1 MNATAVL
8 KRDAGSAVDR
18 GHVARPKPVFLKW
31 LWRLVASLCVFW
43 LVGVQA
49 AGTPS
54 SWEMRVCADPH
65 NFPMSSEAHPGFE
78 NRIAKILADA
88 LNARLVF
95 VWTPRGPA
103 MVQDHLRTGDCDLNM
118 EVAEGTMGL
127 LNSVPYYQAPYVFLY
142 RKSSTFEIHSLTD
155 PVLSKL
161 RIGTYAYSPPFVALQ
176 DQGLLKNVSF
186 YHPVGG
192 PGGPDANTPL
202 LEALSQGK
210 VDVAVLYGPPAGY
223 FAKQHPGVWTIVPV
237 TPDFVPPSIQLS
249 RIWTI
254 GVRPGDEELRDRLS
268 IALAQNWDAIQ
279 AVFRQ
284 FNVPL
289 DPLQKPVVSLG
300 GTQ

>member
-1 MNATAVL
+1 MLRIVWQLAA
-8 KRDAGSAVDR
+8 A
-18 GHVARPKPVFLKW
+18 
-31 LWRLVASLCVFW
+31 LVA
-43 LVGVQA
+43 LVLAGGEA
-49 AGTPS
+49 AAAAP

-65 NFPMSSEAHPGFE
+65 NFPMSSQAKPGFE
-78 NRIAKILADA
+78 NRIAEILASALDA
-88 LNARLVF
+88 KLVF

-103 MVQDHLRTGDCDLNM
+103 MVREHLRTGDCDLNM

-127 LNSVPYYQAPYVFLY
+127 LNTVPYYQAPYVFLY
-142 RKSSTFEIHSLTD
+142 RKSSPFHIHSLSD

-176 DQGLLKNVSF
+176 DQGLLKNVVF

-192 PGGPDANTPL
+192 PGGPDSNTPL
-202 LEALSQGK
+202 LQALTKGK

-223 FAKQHPGVWTIVPV
+223 FAKQHPGEWTMVPV
-237 TPDFVPPSIQLS
+237 TPDFVPPAIQLS

-268 IALAQNWDAIQ
+268 IALAQKWDAIQ

-289 DPLQKPVVSLG
+289 MPLQKPVISLS